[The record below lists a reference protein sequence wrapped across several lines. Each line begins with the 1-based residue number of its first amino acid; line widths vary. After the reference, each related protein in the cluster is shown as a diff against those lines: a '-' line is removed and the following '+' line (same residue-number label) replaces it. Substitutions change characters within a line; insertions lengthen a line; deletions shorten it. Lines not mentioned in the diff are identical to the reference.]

1 MKPLEPPDSHYWN
14 AAQGWLGLG
23 DWRAAAHELA
33 QLGAD
38 QQQHP
43 EVLMVRWAI
52 EAAAGQWEASLD
64 TASALIQVAP
74 EQVFGWLHR
83 SYALH
88 ELQRTPEAR
97 DNLLPVLERFPDD
110 ATLRYNLA
118 CYECQLGRLDLAR
131 QWLDR
136 AFALDGAG
144 QFKRLALTDPDLT
157 PLREVSGPG

>member
-1 MKPLEPPDSHYWN
+1 MNPLEPPESHYWN

-23 DWRAAAHELA
+23 DWREAARELA
-33 QLGAD
+33 QLGPA

-43 EVLMVRWAI
+43 DVLMVRWAI
-52 EAAAGQWEASLD
+52 QAAGAQWTASLD

-74 EQVFGWLHR
+74 EQAFGWIHR

-88 ELQRTPEAR
+88 ELKRTAEAR
-97 DNLLPVLERFPDD
+97 DNLLPVVERFPDD

-131 QWLDR
+131 HWLER
-136 AFALDGAG
+136 AFALDGTG
-144 QFKRLALTDPDLT
+144 QFKRLALTDPDLA
-157 PLREVSGPG
+157 PLRAVAGPA